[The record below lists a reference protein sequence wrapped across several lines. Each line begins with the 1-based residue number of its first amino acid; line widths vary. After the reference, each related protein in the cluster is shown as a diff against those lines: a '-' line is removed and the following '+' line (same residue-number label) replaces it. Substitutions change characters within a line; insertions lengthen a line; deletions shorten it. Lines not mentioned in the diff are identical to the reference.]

1 MGNALGVQ
9 WLELGIFTAVAWG
22 SVPGWGVKIP
32 QATWYS
38 QKDTN
43 KQPPPPPPNKTN
55 KPFSSSLKGV
65 MRRQCGKQKVFLFV
79 L

>member
-1 MGNALGVQ
+1 MGNALVVQ

-32 QATWYS
+32 QATGYR

-43 KQPPPPPPNKTN
+43 KPPPPPPT
-55 KPFSSSLKGV
+55 
-65 MRRQCGKQKVFLFV
+65 KQDKQTL
-79 L
+79 